1 MTAEKI
7 PGGIC
12 ENRRFSR
19 RSREQSAVELT
30 EYAICNKINLLKYV
44 RKNTKR
50 G

>member
-19 RSREQSAVELT
+19 RSREGGSAELT
-30 EYAICNKINLLKYV
+30 EYAICNKINLLKCIEEEY
-44 RKNTKR
+44 
-50 G
+50 